1 MAASTS
7 TDLGAVSTRAAAPGA
22 VERRCPV
29 TGRLATSGVCPMAR
43 AAGSGGGAGRAAQ
56 HIAGPAGDAVD
67 HGEGEQQVALR
78 AGLRHLAQH
87 EHVKAL
93 KAFSRVLELSPTD
106 TEASRGKVLAL
117 QGLNRPRGALR
128 ACLVA
133 LKLQSEWQPLLALRE
148 ELVAE
153 LGDETEEVVAEV
165 EALGRK
171 ARSEPCEAS
180 DCDSRASTE
189 EPTDERPACPASR
202 APSAEYRT
210 ARKVELV
217 TFYRDFYRR
226 TSTKTVSTAQYSADE
241 KNSLSI
247 KDGHR
252 HMPRPAHVDLPQEYK
267 QPVGTLTPS
276 QLSTYDCNNDRLLIC
291 VHGDLFDVSDRP
303 DKYGPEGPYHSM
315 AGHDITWALWSGYD
329 NDSEWDKYFDLH
341 KAKPKEER
349 DRRFQGLMSWWAFY
363 EQEYGSPVGR
373 LDVYENEWT
382 LVPPPT
388 VKDLCSVM

>member
-1 MAASTS
+1 
-7 TDLGAVSTRAAAPGA
+7 
-22 VERRCPV
+22 
-29 TGRLATSGVCPMAR
+29 
-43 AAGSGGGAGRAAQ
+43 
-56 HIAGPAGDAVD
+56 
-67 HGEGEQQVALR
+67 VALR

-202 APSAEYRT
+202 ARLSADRDAADLAPLTAASAALEATHGGAGWLASEASAEYRT

-217 TFYRDFYRR
+217 NFYRDFYRR

-241 KNSLSI
+241 KNGLSI
-247 KDGHR
+247 KGGHR

-267 QPVGTLTPS
+267 QSVGTLTPS
-276 QLSTYDCNNDRLLIC
+276 QLSTFDCNNGRLLIC